1 MILSRWHGA
10 GILVIISA
18 RRTMWHSARTH
29 GTRGEVGVKDAA
41 GGARA
46 AELGTLV
53 RDCRQAAGQTQRQL
67 AEAAGVSLGAIRD
80 LEQGISSR
88 PRPATVRSL
97 ATALRVSTEEFLAL
111 STPGRAPAADGCPG
125 PVTRFQAF
133 GPLRAWRED
142 VEVPVTGGSRRAV
155 LGLLLLRTGK
165 VLSRGAIADALWE
178 GVPPPAPASAIQ
190 SQISRL
196 RAVLDPEPSSAGPL
210 IQTTGDGY
218 RLRGDGIEID
228 LLQAQGLAERARAA
242 LRAGDVA
249 VSCGLYDQALALSQG
264 QPLADVP
271 LLRGNPAVAALE
283 NELGRLVVEY
293 AEAASARGWHDQ
305 VLPHLYTLAER
316 DPLNERAH
324 ACLMIA
330 LAGSGQ
336 QAAALAAFER
346 LRRRLDDQLG
356 VRPGAILAEAH
367 MRVLRSNVTAMAP
380 AAVTVS
386 AGSDQTWPFQLP
398 SALADFT
405 GRADELSRLEEWMQ
419 PAGSDPAVPVVVVC
433 GPPGAG
439 KSALMLQAGHIL
451 RESFPDGQLWADLNG
466 SSDRPQDPGDVLGE
480 WLRALGV
487 HGAAIPDAIDRRA
500 ALYRSRLADRRVL
513 IVADDAGSAA
523 QVVPLLPGTSG
534 CAVMVTSRRRLAE
547 LAGARFIS
555 LGPLSVAEAT
565 GLLGQVVGP
574 ERVAAE
580 PQAAADLVTACGLLP
595 LAIRIAGAKLAARP
609 AAPIAA
615 MRGTLATERRR
626 LDVLQVG
633 DISVRASIASGYDA
647 LSRPARR
654 AFRLLGLLG
663 ACDVAEWAVAALLGE
678 ADAGKLVDELADR
691 SMLTLVGTDAT
702 GATRFRLHDLLRDY
716 AAEVL
721 AHEPAEEQTAALRRA
736 HDGWLQ
742 LASLASA
749 RLPPEP
755 YFPSDRKATAPA
767 VIPDRVAQTLT
778 SDPID
783 WFNVERLNILAITKQ
798 ACQLGGYEYAKR
810 LALCLASFQQLQ
822 DRYADAV
829 QMWRVV
835 AKAAGMAGDTRTRT
849 IALLRLAA
857 ATVERGYA
865 TDAMELLN
873 ESIAMLE
880 RSGESEHLAYA
891 LYWRSFAE
899 WDLSHFEA
907 SRSNAE
913 RGLALAEHGGHKHAQ
928 CMNLR
933 ILGMSLNCLGDYK
946 TGKSACERALS
957 ISVELGEDSFIQ
969 YGLHY
974 LAYGCTRAGR
984 YHEAIELSLQRL
996 ELCRKVGDLRGQ
1008 ALSMGVLGDA
1018 YYGLGRYQEAVRAFE
1033 QALPVF
1039 RNHFIRRLQAVCLF
1053 KLGCAYAAMGNPA
1066 QAERLLRQSL
1076 PIFGELRL
1084 PTYEDKVR
1092 QALRT
1097 CDWRFTG

>member
-1 MILSRWHGA
+1 
-10 GILVIISA
+10 
-18 RRTMWHSARTH
+18 
-29 GTRGEVGVKDAA
+29 
-41 GGARA
+41 
-46 AELGTLV
+46 V
-53 RDCRQAAGQTQRQL
+53 RDRRQATGQTQRQL
-67 AEAAGVSLGAIRD
+67 AEAAGVSVGAIRD
-80 LEQGISSR
+80 LEQGISGR
-88 PRPATVRSL
+88 PRRATVQSL
-97 ATALRVSTEEFLAL
+97 ASALRVSTAEFLAL
-111 STPGRAPAADGCPG
+111 SAPGGTATSDGALG
-125 PVTRFQAF
+125 PVTRFQVL
-133 GPLRAWRED
+133 GPLKAWRED
-142 VEVPVTGGSRRAV
+142 VEVPVLGGSRRAV
-155 LGLLLLRTGK
+155 LGLLLLSTGK
-165 VLSRGAIADALWE
+165 VLSRRAIADALWE
-178 GVPPPAPASAIQ
+178 GAPPAEPASAIQ

-196 RAVLDPEPSSAGPL
+196 RAVLDPESSPAGRL

-249 VSCGLYDQALALSQG
+249 GSCGLYDQALALGQG

-271 LLRGNPAVAALE
+271 LLRGNPAVVALE
-283 NELGRLVVEY
+283 NEMGRLVVEY
-293 AEAASARGWHDQ
+293 AEAASAQGWHDR
-305 VLPHLYTLAER
+305 VLPHLYALAER

-324 ACLMIA
+324 ACFMIA
-330 LAGSGQ
+330 LAGSGR
-336 QAAALAAFER
+336 QAAALAVFER
-346 LRRRLDDQLG
+346 LLRRLDDQLG
-356 VRPGAILAEAH
+356 VRPGAILAEAQ
-367 MRVLRSNVTAMAP
+367 MRVLRSEVTAMAP
-380 AAVTVS
+380 ATVTVS
-386 AGSDQTWPFQLP
+386 AGGAQTWPFQLP

-405 GRADELSRLEEWMQ
+405 GRADELSQLGEWMRS
-419 PAGSDPAVPVVVVC
+419 AGSDPAVPVVVIC

-487 HGAAIPDAIDRRA
+487 HGSAIPDAMDRRA

-565 GLLGQVVGP
+565 SLLGQVAGP

-580 PQAAADLVTACGLLP
+580 PQAAADLVAACGLLP
-595 LAIRIAGAKLAARP
+595 LAVRIAGAKLAARP

-615 MRGTLATERRR
+615 MGGTLATERRR

-663 ACDVAEWAVAALLGE
+663 ACDLAEWTVAALLGQ
-678 ADAGKLVDELADR
+678 ADAGNLVDELADR

-702 GATRFRLHDLLRDY
+702 GVARFRLHDLLRDY
-716 AAEVL
+716 AAEAL

-749 RLPPEP
+749 HLPPEP
-755 YFPSDRKATAPA
+755 YFPSNLGARVPA
-767 VIPDRVAQTLT
+767 VIPHRVAQTLT
-778 SDPID
+778 SDPVG
-783 WFNVERLNILAITKQ
+783 WFNVERLNILAVTKQ
-798 ACQLGGYEYAKR
+798 ACQLGRYEYAKR

-829 QMWRVV
+829 QMWR
-835 AKAAGMAGDTRTRT
+835 AIANAARVAGDSQTRV
-849 IALLRLAA
+849 IGLLRLAA

-865 TDAMELLN
+865 TDAMDLLN
-873 ESIAMLE
+873 ECIAMLE
-880 RSGESEHLAYA
+880 CSGDIEHLAYA
-891 LYWRSFAE
+891 LYWRGFAE

-913 RGLALAEHGGHKHAQ
+913 RGLALAEHGGYKHAQ
-928 CMNLR
+928 FMNIR
-933 ILGMSLNCLGDYK
+933 ILGMSLHCLGDYQS
-946 TGKSACERALS
+946 GKSACERALS
-957 ISVELGEDSFIQ
+957 ISVELGEDSFMQ
-969 YGLHY
+969 LGLHD
-974 LAYGCTRAGR
+974 LAFGCTRAGR

-996 ELCRKVGDLRGQ
+996 ELCRKAGDIRGQ
-1008 ALSMGVLGDA
+1008 ALSIGVLGDA
-1018 YYGLGRYQEAVRAFE
+1018 YYGLGRYQDAVRAFE

-1039 RNHFIRRLQAVCLF
+1039 RDHFIRRFQAMCLF

-1066 QAERLLRQSL
+1066 QADRLLRQSL

-1084 PTYEDKVR
+1084 PMYEDKVR
-1092 QALRT
+1092 QALRS
-1097 CDWRFTG
+1097 CDRRFAG

>member
-1 MILSRWHGA
+1 
-10 GILVIISA
+10 
-18 RRTMWHSARTH
+18 
-29 GTRGEVGVKDAA
+29 
-41 GGARA
+41 
-46 AELGTLV
+46 
-53 RDCRQAAGQTQRQL
+53 
-67 AEAAGVSLGAIRD
+67 
-80 LEQGISSR
+80 
-88 PRPATVRSL
+88 
-97 ATALRVSTEEFLAL
+97 
-111 STPGRAPAADGCPG
+111 
-125 PVTRFQAF
+125 
-133 GPLRAWRED
+133 
-142 VEVPVTGGSRRAV
+142 
-155 LGLLLLRTGK
+155 
-165 VLSRGAIADALWE
+165 
-178 GVPPPAPASAIQ
+178 
-190 SQISRL
+190 
-196 RAVLDPEPSSAGPL
+196 
-210 IQTTGDGY
+210 
-218 RLRGDGIEID
+218 
-228 LLQAQGLAERARAA
+228 
-242 LRAGDVA
+242 
-249 VSCGLYDQALALSQG
+249 
-264 QPLADVP
+264 
-271 LLRGNPAVAALE
+271 
-283 NELGRLVVEY
+283 
-293 AEAASARGWHDQ
+293 
-305 VLPHLYTLAER
+305 
-316 DPLNERAH
+316 
-324 ACLMIA
+324 
-330 LAGSGQ
+330 
-336 QAAALAAFER
+336 
-346 LRRRLDDQLG
+346 
-356 VRPGAILAEAH
+356 
-367 MRVLRSNVTAMAP
+367 
-380 AAVTVS
+380 
-386 AGSDQTWPFQLP
+386 
-398 SALADFT
+398 
-405 GRADELSRLEEWMQ
+405 
-419 PAGSDPAVPVVVVC
+419 
-433 GPPGAG
+433 
-439 KSALMLQAGHIL
+439 MLQAGHIL

-487 HGAAIPDAIDRRA
+487 HGSAIPDATDRRA
-500 ALYRSRLADRRVL
+500 ALYRSRLADKRVL
-513 IVADDAGSAA
+513 IVADDADSAA
-523 QVVPLLPGTSG
+523 QVIPLLPGTSG

-565 GLLGQVVGP
+565 GLLGQVAGP
-574 ERVAAE
+574 DRVAAE
-580 PQAAADLVTACGLLP
+580 PQAAADLVTVCGLLP
-595 LAIRIAGAKLAARP
+595 LAVRIAGAKLAARP

-615 MRGTLATERRR
+615 MGGTLATQRRR

-633 DISVRASIASGYDA
+633 DISVRASIASGYEA

-721 AHEPAEEQTAALRRA
+721 AHEPAEERTAALLRA

-755 YFPSDRKATAPA
+755 YFPSDRRATVPA
-767 VIPDRVAQTLT
+767 VIPARVAQMLT
-778 SDPID
+778 SDPTG

-798 ACQLGGYEYAKR
+798 ACQLGRYEYAKR

-822 DRYADAV
+822 DRYADAA

-835 AKAAGMAGDTRTRT
+835 AKGARVARDTRTRA
-849 IALLRLAA
+849 IAFLRLAA

-873 ESIAMLE
+873 ECVAMLE
-880 RSGESEHLAYA
+880 RSGDSEHLAYA

-928 CMNLR
+928 FMNLR
-933 ILGMSLNCLGDYK
+933 ILGISLNCLGDYEN
-946 TGKSACERALS
+946 GKSACERALS
-957 ISVELGEDSFIQ
+957 ISAELGEDSFIQ

-1018 YYGLGRYQEAVRAFE
+1018 YYGLGRYQEAVKAFE

-1039 RNHFIRRLQAVCLF
+1039 RDHFIRRLQAVCLF
-1053 KLGCAYAAMGNPA
+1053 KLACAYAAMGDPV

-1084 PTYEDKVR
+1084 PMYEDKVH

-1097 CDWRFTG
+1097 CDRRFSG